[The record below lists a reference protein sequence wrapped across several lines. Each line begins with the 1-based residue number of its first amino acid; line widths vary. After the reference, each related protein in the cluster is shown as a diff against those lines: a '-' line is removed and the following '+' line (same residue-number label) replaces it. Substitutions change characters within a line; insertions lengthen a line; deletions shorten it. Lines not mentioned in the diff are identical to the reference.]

1 MFHDN
6 QNPLDPEYTAV
17 SSEPEGYYETGS
29 IRPPKRHGGLVTAVL
44 LFCIVCGT
52 LVAVRVSRFSGE
64 VTGPSLPSASLPV
77 VDEAGAA
84 TQSIVP
90 ETLSEA
96 ELVIS
101 QSPELSDNTPLE
113 SGLSLREIYQKVSP
127 SVVSV
132 CASTSAGEI
141 YGSGVIMSDSGY
153 IITSFQIIDQATDVV
168 VTLSD
173 GSEYPG
179 RVVGRD
185 EVSDLAV
192 LYIAADTLPAAEFG
206 DSEKL
211 QAGDT
216 VFAIG
221 YASSPELQ
229 SALTDGIISS
239 VSQDLRIQGTEL
251 TLLQTTVALG
261 SGNSGGPVI
270 NGYGQVVG
278 INVAQVGQHYVTTS
292 SDGLRFALSINTVKE
307 VVDQLVKLG
316 YVPGRPDLGLTLME
330 LDELAQSLY
339 GLPAGLCVTNVDAG
353 TSADRKGVLPGD
365 VILSVEDQRV
375 MCLEDLSQILD
386 GYAPGD
392 EITIILYRSSQKE
405 QLTGTITL
413 VEAR

>member
-29 IRPPKRHGGLVTAVL
+29 IRPPKRHGGLITAVL
-44 LFCIVCGT
+44 LLCIVCGT
-52 LVAVRVSRFSGE
+52 LVAVRVSRSGRE
-64 VTGPSLPSASLPV
+64 ATGPSLPSVSLPV
-77 VDEAGAA
+77 ENGAVSA
-84 TQSIVP
+84 TQATVP
-90 ETLSEA
+90 EALGEA

-101 QSPELSDNTPLE
+101 QSPDLADDVPLE
-113 SGLSLREIYQKVSP
+113 SGLSMQEIYQKVSP

-132 CASTSAGEI
+132 CSSTSAGEI
-141 YGSGVIMSDSGY
+141 YGSGVIMSGSGY
-153 IITSFQIIDQATDVV
+153 IITSFQIIDQAASVV

-179 RVVGRD
+179 QVVGRD
-185 EVSDLAV
+185 EVSGLAV
-192 LYIAADTLPAAEFG
+192 LYIAADGLPAAEFG
-206 DSEKL
+206 DSAQL

-221 YASSPELQ
+221 YTSSPELQ

-239 VSQDLRIQGTEL
+239 VSQDLRIQGTTV

-270 NGYGQVVG
+270 NSYGQVVG
-278 INVAQVGQHYVTTS
+278 INVAQVGQHYVTTA

-316 YVPGRPDLGLTLME
+316 YVPGRPDLGMSFRE

-339 GLPAGLCVTNVDAG
+339 GLPAGLCVTSVDSGSSAG
-353 TSADRKGVLPGD
+353 RKGVQPGD

-375 MCLEDLSQILD
+375 MCLDDLSQILD
-386 GYAPGD
+386 DYAPGD
-392 EITIILYRSSQKE
+392 EITITLYRSSQNE
-405 QLTGTITL
+405 QLTGTIT
-413 VEAR
+413 VEEAR